1 MKQVSA
7 TVISNT
13 ELFGCSGVRYCLIC
27 VEAPDIAAIAR
38 PGQFVMVWCGEDV
51 TLRRPLSI
59 HRVVDSNQL
68 CLLYQV
74 AGRGTYWLSHRQKG
88 ETLDLLGPLGNGFS
102 IEPSSQ
108 NLLLVAGGIGIAPLV
123 FLAQWAIDQGKAVKL
138 LLGARTSEGLYP
150 KNLLPGGVESVL
162 LTEDGSAGR
171 RGMVTG
177 ILPEFTTWADIMY
190 ACGPKAMYETV
201 GEQKRRREIGKP
213 VQVSLEVR
221 MGCGLGACYGCSIR
235 TRHGMKRVCQDGPV
249 FDLEEIIWQEV
260 KV

>member
-1 MKQVSA
+1 M
-7 TVISNT
+7 
-13 ELFGCSGVRYCLIC
+13 C
-27 VEAPDIAAIAR
+27 VEVPDIAAIAR

-59 HRVVDSNQL
+59 HRVVDSSRL

-74 AGRGTYWLSHRQKG
+74 AGTGTYWLCHRQKG

-123 FLAQWAIDQGKAVKL
+123 FLAQQAIEQGKAVKL

-150 KNLLPGGVESVL
+150 EDHLPGGIESVL
-162 LTEDGSAGR
+162 VTEDGSVGR
-171 RGMVTG
+171 RGMITG
-177 ILPEFTTWADIMY
+177 TLSEFSTWADAVY
-190 ACGPKAMYETV
+190 ACGPKAMYEII

-213 VQVSLEVR
+213 VQISLEVR